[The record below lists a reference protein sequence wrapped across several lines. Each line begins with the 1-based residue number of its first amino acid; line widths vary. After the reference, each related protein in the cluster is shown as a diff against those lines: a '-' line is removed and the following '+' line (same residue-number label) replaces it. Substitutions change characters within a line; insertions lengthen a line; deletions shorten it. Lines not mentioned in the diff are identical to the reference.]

1 MNWLQAPKTNRYFWW
16 FHFTLWGAFS
26 LINFFSRMFN
36 RVESMEQGLVSLV
49 VLLVV
54 NTLLCLVL
62 RELIHR
68 LRLHDLNT
76 SKIWLKLSVL
86 IPLFGLISAALMT
99 LALGLYFLLA
109 GYTQHLV
116 FFMITVYQNWL
127 IMSLTIGL
135 WAVVYV
141 VIMHLQTHNKLQS
154 EQQQTQLKLKEA
166 ELNNLVGQLNP
177 HFLFNGLNN
186 IRALISEDGT
196 KARHMLTELSDL
208 LRYSLNAPKQPL
220 TSLQQELEMVRAYIQ
235 LAQVQYEERLQYQE
249 RLDPT
254 LEDVQIPPLMIQLL
268 VENAIRHGIDHHS
281 GHGTLSLEVRPEGNG
296 LLIEVI
302 NPGSLVS
309 GETNSP
315 GIGLDNIR
323 KRLQLLFESSQ
334 SCVLTEAN
342 GQVTAQL
349 KLPLIRET
357 RA

>member
-16 FHFTLWGAFS
+16 FHFTLWGGFS

-36 RVESMEQGLVSLV
+36 RVESLEQGLVSLV

-76 SKIWLKLSVL
+76 SKIWLKLSAL
-86 IPLFGLISAALMT
+86 ILLFGLMSAALMT

-141 VIMHLQTHNKLQS
+141 VIMPLQTHNKLQS

-186 IRALISEDGT
+186 IRALISEDGD

-281 GHGTLSLEVRPEGNG
+281 GQGTLSLEIRPEGNG
-296 LLIEVI
+296 LVI
-302 NPGSLVS
+302 AVVNPGSLAS

-323 KRLQLLFESSQ
+323 KRLQLLFEGSQ

>member
-16 FHFTLWGAFS
+16 FHFTLWGGFS

-36 RVESMEQGLVSLV
+36 RVESLEQGLVSLV

-186 IRALISEDGT
+186 IRALISEDGD
-196 KARHMLTELSDL
+196 KARQ
-208 LRYSLNAPKQPL
+208 AA
-220 TSLQQELEMVRAYIQ
+220 V
-235 LAQVQYEERLQYQE
+235 
-249 RLDPT
+249 
-254 LEDVQIPPLMIQLL
+254 
-268 VENAIRHGIDHHS
+268 
-281 GHGTLSLEVRPEGNG
+281 
-296 LLIEVI
+296 
-302 NPGSLVS
+302 LVS
-309 GETNSP
+309 RCP
-315 GIGLDNIR
+315 AA
-323 KRLQLLFESSQ
+323 LFDGGRS
-334 SCVLTEAN
+334 
-342 GQVTAQL
+342 
-349 KLPLIRET
+349 LPLPMPEND
-357 RA
+357 ASSD